1 MKLIEALLS
10 EEPSAPKAIF
20 MAGPAGSGKSTI
32 LRKLNLENFKVVN
45 VDDDYEALLKQEF
58 GPEIK
63 FKDMTPDQLSKA
75 AKMMG
80 SARKTTREKELSA
93 IESKLNIVI
102 DGTGAASK
110 PLLKKKADLERLGYK
125 TFMFAL
131 YVSPMTSLKR
141 NAERDRSLPTP
152 AVLSSWSGLAKNLD
166 IYMQAFGD
174 KIVLIDNDPAD
185 ADRSYDVE
193 TIKKMFP
200 SPKGKPKTPEE
211 QAKSDKR
218 KAELNQQIADL
229 LSKEQS
235 SKRVQQSVSF
245 EEAQSKL
252 NQFLQS

>member
-1 MKLIEALLS
+1 MKLIEALLY
-10 EEPSAPKAIF
+10 EQQAGPKAIF

-32 LRKLNLENFKVVN
+32 LKKLGLENFRVIN
-45 VDDDYEALLKQEF
+45 VDDDFEALLHKEF

-63 FKDMTPDQLSKA
+63 FKDMTPDQLSTA

-80 SARKTTREKELSA
+80 TARKTTREKETSA
-93 IESKLNIVI
+93 IEDKLNIVI

-110 PLLKKKADLERLGYK
+110 PLLKKKADLERLGYQ

-152 AVLSSWSGLAKNLD
+152 AVLSSWAGLTKNLEE
-166 IYMQAFGD
+166 YMTAFGNN
-174 KIVLIDNDPAD
+174 IVLIDNDPQD
-185 ADRSYDVE
+185 ADRTYDVE
-193 TIKKMFP
+193 TVKKMFP

-218 KAELNQQIADL
+218 KEELNQQIADL

-235 SKRVQQSVSF
+235 TKRAQMAVSF
-245 EEAQSKL
+245 DEAQSKVK
-252 NQFLQS
+252 QFVAS